1 MAAQVLPSC
10 SPQCCWHHCLPFCTL
25 CTAGNSP
32 LCCICIPRVARAPPD
47 GVTKVCLH
55 MAKPQSTARYSWSLC
70 CESCTCTTLTPVVV
84 QQFSLRTI
92 MSQQHGIN
100 DAVHGYRLAAA
111 LEASQQFQ
119 CPVDHLRAS
128 KQRSAYATS
137 SSQDYQQDDTAP
149 LWNTMPNDNTCICFT
164 ASEQVLYTT
173 SMPDSEEEWHE

>member
-1 MAAQVLPSC
+1 MHGFAPSAHSALLATVLSVAYAYLGWREHRLMGLPKYACTWPS
-10 SPQCCWHHCLPFCTL
+10 L
-25 CTAGNSP
+25 
-32 LCCICIPRVARAPPD
+32 RAPP
-47 GVTKVCLH
+47 G
-55 MAKPQSTARYSWSLC
+55 TAGAC
-70 CESCTCTTLTPVVV
+70 VV
-84 QQFSLRTI
+84 SP
-92 MSQQHGIN
+92 
-100 DAVHGYRLAAA
+100 AHGYRLAAA